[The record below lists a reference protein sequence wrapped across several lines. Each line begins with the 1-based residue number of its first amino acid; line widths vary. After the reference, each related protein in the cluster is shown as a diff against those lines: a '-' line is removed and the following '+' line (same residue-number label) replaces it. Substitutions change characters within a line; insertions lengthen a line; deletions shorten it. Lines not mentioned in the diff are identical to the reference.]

1 MRERVVKMDRNPDN
15 REFLGRG
22 LGFPLR
28 VNARGEIALVSGE
41 RDIEESIR
49 VILGTRPGERVM
61 RPEFGCRA
69 HELLFEPRNASTE
82 TLMQQ
87 YVSDA
92 LRMWEPRI
100 TVQWVDVLIDENQDG
115 AILVEVYYMI
125 EETHNERSIVYP
137 FFLVGEE
144 EW

>member
-1 MRERVVKMDRNPDN
+1 MNGDSKGREY
-15 REFLGRG
+15 LGRG

-41 RDIEESIR
+41 RDM
-49 VILGTRPGERVM
+49 GTKPGERVM

-115 AILVEVYYMI
+115 AILVEVYYTI
-125 EETHNERSIVYP
+125 EETHDERSIVYP
-137 FFLVGEE
+137 FFLIGEE